1 MFKSIQLGIRLWLM
15 LGLGEMPPEPG
26 LSRSPIDWEP
36 DKSIND
42 ILDREFKP
50 DELVPQNRDCEF
62 SRFFTLRDM
71 EHLSGFQIQ
80 WTNDIANHLKIV
92 DYKQRKFRRSVLIFH
107 HAVALKEL
115 DFG

>member
-15 LGLGEMPPEPG
+15 LGLGPEPA
-26 LSRSPIDWEP
+26 LSRIPINWGP

-42 ILDREFKP
+42 ILDGEFKP
-50 DELVPQNRDCEF
+50 EQSVPQNPDREF
-62 SRFFTLRDM
+62 SDDFTLRDM

-80 WTNDIANHLKIV
+80 WTNDISNHLKIV
-92 DYKQRKFRRSVLIFH
+92 KNPHRKFRRSIYIFH
-107 HAVALKEL
+107 HAVVLKEL